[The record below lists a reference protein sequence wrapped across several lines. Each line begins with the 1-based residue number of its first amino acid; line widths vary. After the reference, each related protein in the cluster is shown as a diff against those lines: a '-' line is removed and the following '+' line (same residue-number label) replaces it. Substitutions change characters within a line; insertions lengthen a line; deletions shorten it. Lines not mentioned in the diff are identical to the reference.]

1 MGIIKAILPLEQRR
15 MKIAMLTL
23 FVNYILFALGIF
35 KGVDFSDL
43 GAGLALVNSPAITF
57 LIGESI
63 RPTGYTS
70 IQTTTTSTSSETGDT
85 KEIIANE

>member
-1 MGIIKAILPLEQRR
+1 MSLVKSILPSEQRR
-15 MKIAMLTL
+15 MKLSLLSMLINYAL
-23 FVNYILFALGIF
+23 FTIGIF

-43 GAGLALVNSPAITF
+43 GAGLAMVNAPILTF

-70 IQTTTTSTSSETGDT
+70 TQTTTKTTAPDTGDT
-85 KEIIANE
+85 REVITNE